1 MKRYSLL
8 IQLVI
13 YVFVI
18 ILVLLGIVGGLY
30 YQTSSAAIRQTTEQT
45 TRNTIQQ
52 SGQFITSYLQKL
64 KETTSSLAESETVK
78 TYALKGMLDNSVN
91 CWL

>member
-18 ILVLLGIVGGLY
+18 ILVLLGIIKLARRLFDK
-30 YQTSSAAIRQTTEQT
+30 QQNKQHAIRF
-45 TRNTIQQ
+45 NKVDN
-52 SGQFITSYLQKL
+52 L
-64 KETTSSLAESETVK
+64 SLLIYKS
-78 TYALKGMLDNSVN
+78 
-91 CWL
+91 